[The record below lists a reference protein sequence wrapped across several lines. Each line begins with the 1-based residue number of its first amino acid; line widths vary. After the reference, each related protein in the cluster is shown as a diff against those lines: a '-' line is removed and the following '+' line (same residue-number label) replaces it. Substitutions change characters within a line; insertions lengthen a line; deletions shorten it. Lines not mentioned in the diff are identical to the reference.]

1 MNFPK
6 RITVC
11 EVSTRDGFQT
21 LPPPTVA
28 EKLTILDLIVKS
40 GIHEIEVGSFVDKG
54 SNLMCGMEST
64 PEIFRVMERKAGGCL
79 PGAAADPHRY
89 ENGRGRGL
97 RKNQTEYFRK

>member
-54 SNLMCGMEST
+54 SNLM
-64 PEIFRVMERKAGGCL
+64 
-79 PGAAADPHRY
+79 
-89 ENGRGRGL
+89 
-97 RKNQTEYFRK
+97 